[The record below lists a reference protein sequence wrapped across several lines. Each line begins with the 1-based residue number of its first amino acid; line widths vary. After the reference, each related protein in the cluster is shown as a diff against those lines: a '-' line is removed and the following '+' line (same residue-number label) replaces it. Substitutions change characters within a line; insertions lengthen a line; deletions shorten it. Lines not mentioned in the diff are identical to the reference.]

1 MDNGNGWKEVMKVGD
16 KYIVIDYF
24 KEHIG
29 EVFSITAIIPTPI
42 ITVVS
47 FDNGSHT
54 FHITSDEL
62 NDLNDWCV
70 PVDSDTKLYRNK
82 AL

>member
-16 KYIVIDYF
+16 EYIVIDYF

-29 EVFSITAIIPTPI
+29 EVFSITAIILTPI
-42 ITVVS
+42 IKVVS
-47 FDNGSHT
+47 LYNGSHIL
-54 FHITSDEL
+54 HITSDEL
-62 NDLNDWCV
+62 KDWFK
-70 PVDSDTKLYRNK
+70 PVNSNTKLYRNK